1 MSGQAAGPDEEAKDM
16 GLNVNEQRKRAA
28 MTIMEQA
35 GYTGRFAGHRNA
47 FSAAGR
53 SRHDDAC
60 KRSDRL
66 KKKVFK

>member
-35 GYTGRFAGHRNA
+35 GDTGRFADHRNA
-47 FSAAGR
+47 FSTAGR
-53 SRHDDAC
+53 KPA
-60 KRSDRL
+60 
-66 KKKVFK
+66 